1 MIANALSFVMWWLQN
16 NTTGLPPS
24 PEMTTGGWIFMGGAW
39 LCILSLVYYTFS
51 KILRGSR
58 K

>member
-1 MIANALSFVMWWLQN
+1 MIATTFSFVMLWLQN

-24 PEMTTGGWIFMGGAW
+24 PEMTTGGWIFMAGAW
-39 LCILSLVYYTFS
+39 LCILILVYYTFS
-51 KILRGSR
+51 KVLRGSG